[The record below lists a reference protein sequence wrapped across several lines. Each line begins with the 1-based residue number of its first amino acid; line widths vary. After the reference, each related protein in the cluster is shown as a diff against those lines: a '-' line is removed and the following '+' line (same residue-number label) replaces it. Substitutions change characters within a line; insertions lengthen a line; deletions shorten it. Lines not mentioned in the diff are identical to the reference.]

1 MKLNEGYRFVK
12 SFKDLQTYVE
22 YSGKEA
28 AIILEYNLP
37 KKCRARF
44 RHTFTPNRTKLPVDF
59 FEEWDGKVSSFKK
72 LFFGKYLTQE
82 YFESDPTGVR
92 YLVSRWSKH
101 DPNVMH
107 YPDVSERYNT
117 LMDTIREY
125 KSRFRQCEDLDNY
138 SKFFSLC

>member
-22 YSGKEA
+22 YSGEEA
-28 AIILEYNLP
+28 ATILEYNLP
-37 KKCRARF
+37 RPCRARF
-44 RHTFTPNRTKLPVDF
+44 RHTFL
-59 FEEWDGKVSSFKK
+59 
-72 LFFGKYLTQE
+72 
-82 YFESDPTGVR
+82 PTGVR

-101 DPNVMH
+101 DPNMMH
-107 YPDVSERYNT
+107 HPDVSERYNT

-138 SKFFSLC
+138 TKFFSLC